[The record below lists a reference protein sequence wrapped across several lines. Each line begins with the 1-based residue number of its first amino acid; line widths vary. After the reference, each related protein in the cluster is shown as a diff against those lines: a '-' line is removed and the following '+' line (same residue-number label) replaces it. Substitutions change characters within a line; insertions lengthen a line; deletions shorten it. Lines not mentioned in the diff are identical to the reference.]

1 VDDGMSENQTSK
13 TPAKFA
19 NEKNPN
25 SLLIYGGGGHGKS
38 ILELVQALGTYPVE
52 GFIDDSL
59 TAGSTILG
67 IPVLGGAEML
77 EKLASEGIRL
87 AVNAVGGIGDL
98 ETRVKIFQVLED
110 AGFDFPVLVH
120 PTATVEPSANLS
132 PGTQILPHAY
142 VGTQTRVG
150 FGVIINNG
158 VIVSHDCQI
167 GDYSGLAPGAM
178 LAGEVQIG
186 KYVQVGMGVTI
197 NLGLSIGE
205 GSRLGNSAV
214 IKQDVPA
221 KTVVRAGALWP
232 PRE

>member
-1 VDDGMSENQTSK
+1 MSEKKPSK
-13 TPAKFA
+13 APEKSG

-52 GFIDDSL
+52 GFIDDRL
-59 TAGSTILG
+59 TPGSHILG
-67 IPVLGGAEML
+67 TPVLGGAEVL
-77 EKLASEGIRL
+77 EELASKGIRL

-98 ETRVKIFQVLED
+98 ETRVKIFQVLKD
-110 AGFDFPVLVH
+110 VGFDFPVLIH
-120 PTATVEPSANLS
+120 PTATVEPSAHLS

-142 VGTQTRVG
+142 VGTQARVG
-150 FGVIINNG
+150 FGVIVNSG
-158 VIVSHDCQI
+158 AIVSHDCQV

-205 GSRLGNSAV
+205 GSLLGNSAV

-221 KTVVRAGALWP
+221 NTVVRAGALWP
-232 PRE
+232 TRE